1 VSGRMSDYI
10 DGRLADDG
18 EVAARDATMA
28 ARRKDIDKQKQALE
42 ARMVVFQARYL
53 KQFNALDSLLTQ
65 MQSTSSY
72 LTQQLSNIP
81 GIN

>member
-1 VSGRMSDYI
+1 
-10 DGRLADDG
+10 
-18 EVAARDATMA
+18 
-28 ARRKDIDKQKQALE
+28 
-42 ARMVVFQARYL
+42 MVVFQARYL